1 MKIFALLASS
11 LLLSSTA
18 NAQSATRYDLNCKN
32 TVSIMRLYGKSTET
46 TKKDERFSIDLI
58 AKLWCSRRDDKSCGK
73 TSPINITSTN
83 LVLNVGLSLDRRN
96 GRLTMQTGEGDF
108 SSFAEYTCTKAPF
121 TALPA
126 IKF

>member
-18 NAQSATRYDLNCKN
+18 NAQSTTRYDLNCKN
-32 TVSIMRLYGKSTET
+32 TVSIMRVFGKSTET
-46 TKKDERFSIDLI
+46 TQDDVRYSIDLTE
-58 AKLWCSRRDDKSCGK
+58 KLWCARRDDKTCGK
-73 TSPINITSTN
+73 TNPITITSTK
-83 LVLNVGLSLDRRN
+83 LILSEFLSLDRRD
-96 GRLTMQTGEGDF
+96 GRLTVQAGQGDF
-108 SSFAEYTCTKAPF
+108 SSFAEFACTKAPF